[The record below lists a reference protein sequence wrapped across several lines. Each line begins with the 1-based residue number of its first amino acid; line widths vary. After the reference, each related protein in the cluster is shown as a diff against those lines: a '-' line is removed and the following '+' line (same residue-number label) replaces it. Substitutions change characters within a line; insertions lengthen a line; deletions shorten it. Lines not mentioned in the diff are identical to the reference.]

1 MPPIEIDSSEYNTLK
16 RASADLIVANEQVE
30 KLKETA
36 ENTKLWFEANRLEI
50 NKLKEN
56 ITTLEETASKTNS
69 EIETK
74 YKDFDTIKESAE
86 KWTAHNKKVTEARTA
101 NIEAMK
107 TKLWKD
113 FTDDDKDMINW
124 MDESKVEKYL
134 TRLLPEDKKPPSLK
148 SSEDKGKKDPKQI
161 NERLVELETKKTNN
175 TMSPTEKLE
184 FLNLSSAETDSSN
197 NDE

>member
-1 MPPIEIDSSEYNTLK
+1 
-16 RASADLIVANEQVE
+16 
-30 KLKETA
+30 
-36 ENTKLWFEANRLEI
+36 
-50 NKLKEN
+50 
-56 ITTLEETASKTNS
+56 
-69 EIETK
+69 
-74 YKDFDTIKESAE
+74 
-86 KWTAHNKKVTEARTA
+86 
-101 NIEAMK
+101 
-107 TKLWKD
+107 
-113 FTDDDKDMINW
+113 